1 MLFPV
6 DLNIQIIV
14 ISNDNSK
21 YNLGDVKWKSL
32 SRVQLFVTPWTIQSM
47 DFSRPEYWCGYP
59 FPSPWTSPG
68 QNIGVGTLSL
78 LQGIFSTQ
86 GLNPC
91 LEHYRWILYQ
101 LSHKGSPRI
110 LEWIAYPFS
119 RGSSCPGI
127 EPESPASQV
136 YSLPT
141 ELSGKNIS
149 NKYNFLYHTCFTSFV
164 AISDFVVNGQM
175 LAILTINMTINHK
188 VWDYHKACK
197 TCMV

>member
-1 MLFPV
+1 MFQKIINDSSSLFMFTEF
-6 DLNIQIIV
+6 LNISSERESHSV
-14 ISNDNSK
+14 TSDFLWPHGLYSSRNS
-21 YNLGDVKWKSL
+21 S
-32 SRVQLFVTPWTIQSM
+32 
-47 DFSRPEYWCGYP
+47 
-59 FPSPWTSPG
+59 G

-91 LEHYRWILYQ
+91 LEHCRWILYQ

-119 RGSSCPGI
+119 RGSPCPGI

-141 ELSGKNIS
+141 EESGKNIS
-149 NKYNFLYHTCFTSFV
+149 NKYNFLYRTCFTSFV
-164 AISDFVVNGQM
+164 AISDFVVV
-175 LAILTINMTINHK
+175 K
-188 VWDYHKACK
+188 C
-197 TCMV
+197 